1 MSNDSKDPSA
11 ASPEEATSPEAAPNS
26 QESTADATES
36 TATESTATES
46 TATESTAAEST
57 AAESTASVTSEVENA
72 APAETPSA
80 DNAPVET
87 AAVEAVTPEVSE
99 EETITTET
107 PTTDQAASEVTAEK
121 KKVAIGSQRDASA
134 EQSAP
139 AVPKQVREAAETP
152 PLVGQ
157 DAKQKPKKRKPGPV
171 KPSGPVPVPSKR
183 QRDEK
188 EDAEL
193 ESVLAG
199 QSMEDLV
206 AKSDAQ
212 VGEEV
217 ELDSRLKATVS
228 RIHEDNVFFT
238 LKGQYE
244 GLASVRSFKK
254 PPEVGAMVEVVV
266 KKYLADEGL
275 YEVGIPGS
283 AVDVADWAD
292 VEKGSVVEVRVT
304 GSNTGGLECMV
315 NTIRG
320 FIPASQIEI
329 HRVENFSE
337 YVNQKMTCVVT
348 EANKKRKN
356 LVLSRRAILEQ
367 KLAEERKER
376 MAAIQP
382 GVELPGKVTRLMD
395 FGAFVDIGGGV
406 EGLVHISKLSWDRI
420 GHPKEVLEAGQDIQV
435 KVEKVNA
442 KTGKISLSHRDT
454 IEHPWHN
461 IDTKY
466 AVGSTVQGKVTRLA
480 QFGAFVRLEPGVEG
494 LIHISEL
501 AHHRVVAV
509 KNVVKEGDDVEV
521 KILTV
526 DAESQKMGLSL
537 KATQPEPEKPAAKS
551 DKDAAPE
558 NQRPMAVP
566 RRDGPLKGGRDK
578 GAGGENFGLNW

>member
-1 MSNDSKDPSA
+1 MSNESQDPTASA
-11 ASPEEATSPEAAPNS
+11 PEEALSPEVTSPTPETASESTGELSAVEAETSEAAAS
-26 QESTADATES
+26 GVSTGTEV
-36 TATESTATES
+36 
-46 TATESTAAEST
+46 AAEAT
-57 AAESTASVTSEVENA
+57 PESAPADA
-72 APAETPSA
+72 APA
-80 DNAPVET
+80 
-87 AAVEAVTPEVSE
+87 
-99 EETITTET
+99 
-107 PTTDQAASEVTAEK
+107 K
-121 KKVAIGSQRDASA
+121 KTVAIGSQREG
-134 EQSAP
+134 EQQDSGP

-157 DAKQKPKKRKPGPV
+157 EAKDIPKKSKPGPV

-183 QRDEK
+183 SRDEK

-193 ESVLAG
+193 DAVLAG
-199 QSMEDLV
+199 QSMDDLV
-206 AKSDAQ
+206 AKADSQ
-212 VGEEV
+212 VGEEI
-217 ELDSRLKATVS
+217 EIDSRLKATVT

-244 GLASVRSFKK
+244 GFASVRSFKK
-254 PPEVGAMVEVVV
+254 EPEVGAMLEVVV
-266 KKYLADEGL
+266 KKFLAEEGL

-292 VEKGSVVEVRVT
+292 VEKGSVVEARIT

-315 NTIRG
+315 NSIRG
-320 FIPASQIEI
+320 FIPASQIEL

-356 LVLSRRAILEQ
+356 LVLSRRQILE
-367 KLAEERKER
+367 KSLAEERKER
-376 MAAIQP
+376 MASIQP
-382 GVELPGKVTRLMD
+382 GAELPGKVTRLMD
-395 FGAFVDIGGGV
+395 FGAFVDVGGGV

-435 KVEKVNA
+435 KVEKVNPE
-442 KTGKISLSHRDT
+442 TGKISLSYRDT

-466 AVGSTVQGKVTRLA
+466 AVGTTVKGKVSRLA

-526 DAESQKMGLSL
+526 DPESQKMGLSL
-537 KATQPEPEKPAAKS
+537 KATQPEPEKPVAKGADES
-551 DKDAAPE
+551 EAD

-578 GAGGENFGLNW
+578 GSGGEHFGLNW

>member
-1 MSNDSKDPSA
+1 MSNESKDPSA
-11 ASPEEATSPEAAPNS
+11 ASPEEATSPEGAPNV
-26 QESTADATES
+26 QESTADAV
-36 TATESTATES
+36 
-46 TATESTAAEST
+46 
-57 AAESTASVTSEVENA
+57 ESTASVTPEVENA

-80 DNAPVET
+80 DNSSVDT
-87 AAVEAVTPEVSE
+87 ASTEAVAPEVSE
-99 EETITTET
+99 EVTPEADTPEAEPVAAEEAATE
-107 PTTDQAASEVTAEK
+107 PTATEQAASEVTSEAPAEK

-275 YEVGIPGS
+275 YEVGIPGC

-442 KTGKISLSHRDT
+442 KTGKIALSHRDT

-461 IDTKY
+461 IDSKY

-509 KNVVKEGDDVEV
+509 KNVVKERDDVEV

-551 DKDAAPE
+551 DKDGAPE

>member
-11 ASPEEATSPEAAPNS
+11 ASPEEATSPEGAPNV
-26 QESTADATES
+26 QESTADAV
-36 TATESTATES
+36 
-46 TATESTAAEST
+46 
-57 AAESTASVTSEVENA
+57 ESTASVTPEVENA

-80 DNAPVET
+80 DNSLVDT
-87 AAVEAVTPEVSE
+87 ASTEAVAPEVSE
-99 EETITTET
+99 EETPEAEKTPEAETVAAEEAATE
-107 PTTDQAASEVTAEK
+107 PTATDQAASEVTSEAPAEK
-121 KKVAIGSQRDASA
+121 KKVAIGSQRDAA
-134 EQSAP
+134 TEQSAP

-193 ESVLAG
+193 DSVLAG

-217 ELDSRLKATVS
+217 ELDSRLKVTVS

-442 KTGKISLSHRDT
+442 KTGKIALSHRDT

-461 IDTKY
+461 IDSKY

-551 DKDAAPE
+551 DKDGAPE